1 MPCPYG
7 DYRRGYQ
14 FRFEEVIPCWQLLGG
29 GFFAEAAHALLE
41 LFAQRGRGVGVEGD
55 EIPERLGAIAAQG
68 RKCGSI
74 TIRMSRDIFA
84 DRGIGMMREAAE
96 SFRGDFGMLAD
107 EAQQVE
113 VF

>member
-14 FRFEEVIPCWQLLGG
+14 FRFEAVIPCWQLLGG

-68 RKCGSI
+68 RKGGTNLFRRSPP
-74 TIRMSRDIFA
+74 IFA
-84 DRGIGMMREAAE
+84 DRGIGMMGEATE
-96 SFRGDFGMLAD
+96 SFRGDLGMLAN
-107 EAQQVE
+107 
-113 VF
+113 